1 MAAQRMPHSSRR
13 VLGWLLPVAGVLLV
27 LGLILRQCAPP
38 SRDPA
43 DPPKGTTVTHAL
55 VLERVQA
62 VAKLVSSETTVR
74 DVVVYENTRFASTK
88 RSLVV
93 VTGKILAGFDLDSGA
108 TVRIDEVARRI
119 TITLPRASILA
130 VEITDL
136 KTYNERSGLLN
147 PFRPT
152 DRDAIYRLA
161 RAQLQ
166 RAARESGI
174 TEHANRSAR
183 QLLET
188 MFSRDGYTAQ
198 VTIAQVSA
206 EQQWRE

>member
-1 MAAQRMPHSSRR
+1 MAAPRMSHGSRR
-13 VLGWLLPVAGVLLV
+13 VLGWLLPLAGALLA
-27 LGLILRQCAPP
+27 LGVVIRQCTPP

-43 DPPKGTTVTHAL
+43 DPPEGATVTHSL

-62 VAKLVSSETTVR
+62 VAKLVASETVVR
-74 DVVVYENTRFASTK
+74 DVVVYEHTRFGSTK

-93 VTGKILAGFDLDSGA
+93 AAGKILAGFDLDTGA
-108 TVRIDEVARRI
+108 TVRIDEAARRI
-119 TITLPRASILA
+119 TITLPRASVLA

-136 KTYNERSGLLN
+136 KTYDERSGLLN
-147 PFRPT
+147 PFRPA

-161 RAQLQ
+161 RAQLL

-183 QLLET
+183 QLLEA
-188 MFSRDGYTAQ
+188 MFSRDGYTAE
-198 VTIAQVSA
+198 VHIAQVSV
-206 EQQWRE
+206 EEPRRQ